1 MKKLLRV
8 EDIKIEKGD
17 IGFFAHTP
25 EELGIEGNKLRADTK
40 EELER
45 LIEEAVDRYN
55 EDLTKSAAKQGVLIW
70 RGKKYAAEL
79 LKDQFKND
87 LYHILEKDFYTYEGK
102 FIPTPST
109 PTPTAAPTTQT
120 KQQPKIIKPGIGYEC

>member
-8 EDIKIEKGD
+8 EDIKIEKGN

-45 LIEEAVDRYN
+45 LIKEYVEEYN
-55 EDLTKSAAKQGVLIW
+55 
-70 RGKKYAAEL
+70 KKVEEYNKKL
-79 LKDQFKND
+79 VSTRN
-87 LYHILEKDFYTYEGK
+87 YGNSG
-102 FIPTPST
+102 PSL
-109 PTPTAAPTTQT
+109 
-120 KQQPKIIKPGIGYEC
+120 